1 MDLEGMRQKILP
13 ATLER
18 VPVRG
23 WTSAALKAGAV
34 DAGYDAAM
42 ALNAF
47 PGEMVELAE
56 YFNACTDRRMI
67 EELERRG
74 LATMKVRDR
83 ISTAVRV
90 RLEQIAP
97 RRKAYARLLAY
108 LAMPH
113 NVGIGLKCLY
123 RTVDA
128 MWYAAGDT
136 STDYNFYTKRALLAG
151 VYSTTVLYWL
161 NDNSEGFQ
169 DSWTFLDRRI
179 ADIMRF
185 PQSLERARKFLQ
197 DLPFSVL
204 QYRTRT
210 KGKRPE
216 SRRV

>member
-1 MDLEGMRQKILP
+1 MDLEGVRQKILP
-13 ATLER
+13 ATLEH

-23 WTSAALKAGAV
+23 WTPAALRAGAI
-34 DAGYDAAM
+34 DAGYDAAT

-47 PGEMVELAE
+47 PEAMVGLAE
-56 YFNACTDRRMI
+56 YFSACADRRMI

-97 RRKAYARLLAY
+97 HREAYARLLAY

-136 STDYNFYTKRALLAG
+136 STDHNFYTKRALLAG

-169 DSWTFLDRRI
+169 DSWAFLDRRI
-179 ADIMRF
+179 ADVMRF
-185 PQSLERARKFLQ
+185 PQRLERAQKFLQ
-197 DLPFSVL
+197 DLPFPFRR
-204 QYRTRT
+204 YRTRT

-216 SRRV
+216 SHRV